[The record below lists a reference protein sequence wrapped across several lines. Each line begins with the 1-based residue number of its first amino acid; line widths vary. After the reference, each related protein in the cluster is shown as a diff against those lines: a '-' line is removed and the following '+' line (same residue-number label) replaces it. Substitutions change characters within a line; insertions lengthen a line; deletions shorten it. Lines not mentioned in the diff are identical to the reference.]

1 MNKLP
6 SSCKF
11 ILQFLKYNEILS
23 AQELHERMRLSS
35 SKAPSLSTT
44 YRSLEILL
52 KEKQVQS
59 VEFRDGEKR
68 FELVK
73 IGEHHHHLICEKCGT
88 IVHMEECSII
98 HWKNRI
104 SEEHGFILKQHV
116 MEMFGLCNLCTIVTD
131 Q

>member
-73 IGEHHHHLICEKCGT
+73 TGEHHHHLICEKCGV
-88 IVHMEECSII
+88 IVHLEECSII
-98 HWKNRI
+98 QWKNRI
-104 SEEHGFILKQHV
+104 TEEHGFILKQHV
-116 MEMFGLCNLCTIVTD
+116 MEMFGLCNICTAGTG